1 MGTLNQLL
9 LQFSL
14 LPQPSLLVQLTDLL
28 DTEDTDTEL
37 LLLPQPLLLP
47 QLLTPLPQSLPTPL
61 PQPLP
66 TPLPQ
71 PLPLPQLLTEVLT
84 LLPQPSPLPQLPT
97 LVLVLPTV
105 LPGGNF
111 VNPTNLQT

>member
-9 LQFSL
+9 LQFLL

-28 DTEDTDTEL
+28 DMEDTDTEL
-37 LLLPQPLLLP
+37 LSLPQPLLLP

-66 TPLPQ
+66 
-71 PLPLPQLLTEVLT
+71 QLLTEVLT
-84 LLPQPSPLPQLPT
+84 PLPQPSPLPQLPT
-97 LVLVLPTV
+97 LVPVLPTV

>member
-9 LQFSL
+9 LQFLL

-37 LLLPQPLLLP
+37 LSLP
-47 QLLTPLPQSLPTPL
+47 QLLPLPQLPTPLPQSLPT
-61 PQPLP
+61 
-66 TPLPQ
+66 
-71 PLPLPQLLTEVLT
+71 
-84 LLPQPSPLPQLPT
+84 PSPLPQLPT
-97 LVLVLPTV
+97 LVPVLPTV

-111 VNPTNLQT
+111 VNPTNLQNLSIIINIHKNVFNCAKNRTSPFR

>member
-1 MGTLNQLL
+1 MGKYQLNHTSTKNMPLNHTSTKKSQLNHTSTLNQLL
-9 LQFSL
+9 LQFLL

-37 LLLPQPLLLP
+37 LSLP
-47 QLLTPLPQSLPTPL
+47 QLLP
-61 PQPLP
+61 
-66 TPLPQ
+66 
-71 PLPLPQLLTEVLT
+71 EVLT

-97 LVLVLPTV
+97 LVPVLPTV

>member
-1 MGTLNQLL
+1 M
-9 LQFSL
+9 
-14 LPQPSLLVQLTDLL
+14 
-28 DTEDTDTEL
+28 EDTDTEL
-37 LLLPQPLLLP
+37 LSLPQPLPLP

-84 LLPQPSPLPQLPT
+84 PLPQPSPLPQLPT

-111 VNPTNLQT
+111 FNPTNLGNLSIIINIHKNVFNCAKNRT

>member
-9 LQFSL
+9 LQFLL

-28 DTEDTDTEL
+28 DMEDTDTEL
-37 LLLPQPLLLP
+37 LSLPQPLLLL

-61 PQPLP
+61 PQP
-66 TPLPQ
+66 Q
-71 PLPLPQLLTEVLT
+71 PSPLPQLLTEVLT
-84 LLPQPSPLPQLPT
+84 PLPQPSPLPQLPT
-97 LVLVLPTV
+97 LVPVLPTV